1 MTTTT
6 TGTTTTGTTA
16 TGTTTTTTTHARVRL
31 ADGVAADLG
40 RLLPEGICRTFRV
53 MPYAVADGVVL
64 VAAAEVD
71 DPITRQVVE
80 ERIDHA
86 VQLVRHTSNEITEAI
101 DEVYPPADGQVETA
115 EERRSRVQL
124 ARMLTSSGLVTNEQL
139 QIAMIEYSRTGDPL
153 GDILVAHEAISED
166 VLVAA
171 LSEMYQ
177 MQRVGLADFVPDLE
191 VARRLPE
198 QLARSLQA
206 IPVAATDDLVLL
218 AAARPLDP
226 EQTLHVKE
234 ALGSPFRQ
242 LLANRTELDQ
252 LIQRVHRDH
261 YAEVSTVSLME
272 TQPESSAHV
281 VFTGNQKA
289 LGVCTAIALLL
300 CGIVWPMGTLV
311 GLVALCSLIYLL
323 VSCYK
328 FQLTFRALGTHLE
341 TDITDTEIAAIDER
355 TLPIYTILVPLYKE
369 AGIVRRLVR
378 GINELDYPRTRLDV
392 KLLCEEDDDETID
405 MIRSLNL
412 PPHFHL
418 VVVPD
423 SQPKTKPKACNYGLQ
438 LATGSFCVIFDA
450 EDRPDP
456 DQLKKAFL
464 AFQHVAPN
472 VACIQAKL
480 NHFNQDQ
487 NLLTAWF
494 ANEYSMHFELVL
506 PAMGAAGSPIPLGG
520 TSNHF
525 ITSVLR
531 ELGAWDPFNVTEDAD
546 LGIRLHRQGYRT
558 AMIDSTTLE
567 EANSNVPNWIRQRS
581 RWIKGY
587 FQTWLVHMRN
597 PGTLVRETGFRGFTS
612 FNLTMGSAFVL
623 LMNPIFWALS
633 TFYVISQAG
642 FIQQM
647 FPGFVFYAA
656 SALLFIGNFVF
667 VYLNVAG
674 SLQRGEFGLTRT
686 ALLSPLYWGLMS
698 WAAWKGAIQLF
709 TNPFYW
715 EKTEHGLDGDHA

>member
-6 TGTTTTGTTA
+6 TA
-16 TGTTTTTTTHARVRL
+16 PQVRARL
-31 ADGVAADLG
+31 TDGVTGDLG

-80 ERIDHA
+80 ERIDRQ
-86 VQLVRHTSNEITEAI
+86 VQLVRHTGNEISEAI
-101 DEVYPPADGQVETA
+101 DEVYPAAEGQVETA
-115 EERRSRVQL
+115 DERRSRVQL
-124 ARMLTSSGLVTNEQL
+124 ARMLTNSGLVTNEQL

-177 MQRVGLADFVPDLE
+177 MQRVGLADFAPDLE

-198 QLARSLQA
+198 RLALRLQA

-218 AAARPLDP
+218 AAARPLDADQALDV
-226 EQTLHVKE
+226 EE

-252 LIQRVHRDH
+252 LIQKVHSEH
-261 YAEVSTVSLME
+261 YAEISTVSLME
-272 TQPESSAHV
+272 SQPEASAHI
-281 VFTGNQKA
+281 VFTGGQKA
-289 LGVCTAIALLL
+289 SAVCLGIALLL

-311 GLVALCSLIYLL
+311 ALVALASLIYLL

-328 FQLTFRALGTHLE
+328 LQLTFRALGTHLE
-341 TDITDTEIAAIDER
+341 TEVTDDQVLALDER
-355 TLPIYTILVPLYKE
+355 TLPMYTILVPLYKE

-378 GINELDYPRTRLDV
+378 GINELDWPRTRLDV
-392 KLLCEEDDDETID
+392 KLLCEEDDTETID
-405 MIRSLNL
+405 MIKSLNL

-438 LATGSFCVIFDA
+438 LATGTFCVIFDA

-456 DQLKKAFL
+456 DELKKAYL

-472 VACIQAKL
+472 VACVQAKL
-480 NHFNQDQ
+480 NHFNQNQ

-506 PAMGAAGSPIPLGG
+506 PAMGAAGAPIPLGG

-567 EANSNVPNWIRQRS
+567 EANSSVPNWIRQRS

-587 FQTWLVHMRN
+587 LQTWLVHMRS
-597 PGTLVRETGFRGFTS
+597 PGRLLRETGPRGFIS

-623 LMNPIFWALS
+623 LMNPIFWGLS
-633 TFYVISQAG
+633 TLYVLTQAG

-656 SALLFIGNFVF
+656 STLLFVGNFTF

-674 SLQRGEFGLTRT
+674 SLQRGEFGITRT

-715 EKTEHGLDGDHA
+715 EKTEHGLDGGEHE

>member
-1 MTTTT
+1 MTTIASPAPTR
-6 TGTTTTGTTA
+6 
-16 TGTTTTTTTHARVRL
+16 ARL
-31 ADGVAADLG
+31 GDGVAADLG

-53 MPYAVADGVVL
+53 IPYAVVDGVVL
-64 VAAAEVD
+64 VAATDVD
-71 DPITRQVVE
+71 DTITQQVVA
-80 ERIDHA
+80 ERIDRQ
-86 VQLVRHTSNEITEAI
+86 VQLVRHTGNEVTEAI
-101 DEVYPPADGQVETA
+101 DAIYPPTEGQVETA
-115 EERRSRVQL
+115 EERRARVQL

-139 QIAMIEYSRTGDPL
+139 QTGMLEYARTGDPL

-171 LSEMYQ
+171 LSELYQ
-177 MQRVGLADFVPDLE
+177 MQRVGLADFAPDLE

-198 QLARSLQA
+198 HLAQRLQA
-206 IPVAATDDLVLL
+206 IPVAATEDLVLL
-218 AAARPLDP
+218 ATARPLDP
-226 EQTLHVKE
+226 EQTLDVEE

-252 LIQRVHRDH
+252 LIQRVHSEH
-261 YAEVSTVSLME
+261 YAQISTVSLME
-272 TQPESSAHV
+272 SQPEASAHV

-289 LGVCTAIALLL
+289 VGVCAGIVALL
-300 CGIVWPMGTLV
+300 GAIVWPMGTLV
-311 GLVALCSLIYLL
+311 GVVAVCSLVYLL

-341 TDITDTEIAAIDER
+341 TDITDEMVAALDDR
-355 TLPIYTILVPLYKE
+355 TLPMYTILVPLYKE

-378 GINELDYPRTRLDV
+378 GINELDWPRTRLDV
-392 KLLCEEDDDETID
+392 KLLCEEDDLETVA
-405 MIRSLNL
+405 MIKSLNL

-438 LATGSFCVIFDA
+438 LATGTFCVIFDA

-456 DQLKKAFL
+456 DELKKAYL
-464 AFQHVAPN
+464 AFQTVASN

-567 EANSNVPNWIRQRS
+567 EANSSVPNWIRQRS

-597 PGTLVRETGFRGFTS
+597 PGTLARETGVRGFIS
-612 FNLTMGSAFVL
+612 FNLTMGNAFVL
-623 LMNPIFWALS
+623 LMNPIFWSLS
-633 TFYVISQAG
+633 TIYLLTQAG

-656 SALLFIGNFVF
+656 SALLFVGNFVF

-674 SLQRGEFGLTRT
+674 SLQRGEFGITRT

-715 EKTEHGLDGDHA
+715 EKTEHGLDDGEGDEL

>member
-1 MTTTT
+1 MTTT
-6 TGTTTTGTTA
+6 A
-16 TGTTTTTTTHARVRL
+16 SPHVRVRL
-31 ADGVAADLG
+31 TEGVNSDLS

-53 MPYAVADGVVL
+53 LPYAVADGFVL
-64 VAAAEVD
+64 VAAADVED
-71 DPITRQVVE
+71 SIARQVVE
-80 ERIDHA
+80 ERIDRQ
-86 VQLVRHTSNEITEAI
+86 VQLVRHTGNEITEAI
-101 DEVYPPADGQVETA
+101 DAVYPPADGQVETA
-115 EERRSRVQL
+115 DERRSRVQL
-124 ARMLTSSGLVTNEQL
+124 ARMLTNSGLVTNEQL
-139 QIAMIEYSRTGDPL
+139 QVAMIEYSRTGDPL
-153 GDILVAHEAISED
+153 GDILVAHEAITED

-177 MQRVGLADFVPDLE
+177 MQRVGLADFAPDLE

-198 QLARSLQA
+198 HLALGLQA
-206 IPVAATDDLVLL
+206 IPVAATDELVLL

-226 EQTLHVKE
+226 EQTLDVEE

-252 LIQRVHRDH
+252 LIQRVHSEQ
-261 YAEVSTVSLME
+261 YAEISTVSLME
-272 TQPESSAHV
+272 TQPEASAHT
-281 VFTGNQKA
+281 VFTGGQKA
-289 LGVCTAIALLL
+289 TAVCLGIVTVL
-300 CGIVWPMGTLV
+300 CAIVWPMGTLV
-311 GLVALCSLIYLL
+311 GFMAIFSLIYLL

-328 FQLTFRALGTHLE
+328 LQLTFRALGTQLE
-341 TDITDTEIAAIDER
+341 TDVTEEQIHSLDDR

-369 AGIVRRLVR
+369 AGVVRRLVR
-378 GINELDYPRTRLDV
+378 GINELDWPRTRLDV
-392 KLLCEEDDDETID
+392 KLLCEEDDTETIE

-418 VVVPD
+418 VIVPD

-450 EDRPDP
+450 EDRPEADE
-456 DQLKKAFL
+456 LKKAYL
-464 AFQHVAPN
+464 AFQNVAPN
-472 VACIQAKL
+472 VACVQAKL

-487 NLLTAWF
+487 NMLTAWF

-567 EANSNVPNWIRQRS
+567 EANSSVPNWIRQRS

-587 FQTWLVHMRN
+587 LQTWLVHMRS
-597 PGTLVRETGFRGFTS
+597 PGRLIHETGLRGFIS

-623 LMNPIFWALS
+623 LMNPIFWSLS
-633 TFYVISQAG
+633 TIYILTQAG

-656 SALLFIGNFVF
+656 SALLFVGNFTF

-698 WAAWKGAIQLF
+698 IAAWKGAIQLF

-715 EKTEHGLDGDHA
+715 EKTEHGLDDGEDDA

>member
-1 MTTTT
+1 MTTT
-6 TGTTTTGTTA
+6 A
-16 TGTTTTTTTHARVRL
+16 SPRL
-31 ADGVAADLG
+31 RLPDGVAPELG

-53 MPYAVADGVVL
+53 LPYAVADGFVL
-64 VAAAEVD
+64 VAVAEID
-71 DPITRQVVE
+71 DPITQQVIE
-80 ERIDHA
+80 ERIDRP
-86 VQLVRHTSNEITEAI
+86 VQLVRHTGNEITAAI
-101 DEVYPPADGQVETA
+101 DAVYPPAEGQVETA
-115 EERRSRVQL
+115 DERRARVQM
-124 ARMLTSSGLVTNEQL
+124 ARMLTASGLVTNEQL
-139 QIAMIEYSRTGDPL
+139 QTAMIEYSRTGDPL
-153 GDILVAHEAISED
+153 GDILVAHGAISED

-177 MQRVGLADFVPDLE
+177 MQRVGLSDFTPDLE

-198 QLARSLQA
+198 PLAQRLQA
-206 IPVAATDDLVLL
+206 IPVAATEELVLL
-218 AAARPLDP
+218 AVARPLDP
-226 EQTLHVKE
+226 EATIDVEQ

-252 LIQRVHRDH
+252 LIQHVHSAH
-261 YAEVSTVSLME
+261 YVEVSTVALME
-272 TQPESSAHV
+272 SRPEDSAHI
-281 VFTGNQKA
+281 VFTGGQKA
-289 LGVCTAIALLL
+289 LAVCVGILVLL
-300 CGIVWPMGTLV
+300 CGVVWPMATLI
-311 GLVALCSLIYLL
+311 GLVASCSLIYLL
-323 VSCYK
+323 VSMYK

-341 TDITDTEIAAIDER
+341 TDVTDEEIAALDER

-369 AGIVRRLVR
+369 AGIVRRLVN
-378 GINELDYPRTRLDV
+378 GINDLDYPRTRLDV
-392 KLLCEEDDDETID
+392 KLLCEEDDTDTID
-405 MIRSLNL
+405 MIRSLDL

-423 SQPKTKPKACNYGLQ
+423 ALPKTKPKACNYGLQ
-438 LATGSFCVIFDA
+438 LATGSFCVIYDA
-450 EDRPDP
+450 EDRPEP

-464 AFQHVAPN
+464 AFQRVAGN
-472 VACIQAKL
+472 VACVQAKL

-506 PAMGAAGSPIPLGG
+506 PAMGASGSPIPLGG

-567 EANSNVPNWIRQRS
+567 EANSQVPNWIRQRS

-587 FQTWLVHMRN
+587 LQTWLVHMRR
-597 PGTLVRETGFRGFTS
+597 PGMLLRDTGVRGFTS
-612 FNLTMGSAFVL
+612 FNLTMANAFVL
-623 LMNPIFWALS
+623 LLNPIFWAL
-633 TFYVISQAG
+633 TTLYVLTQWG
-642 FIQQM
+642 FIQQL

-656 SALLFIGNFVF
+656 SAMLFIGNFVF

-674 SLQRGEFGLTRT
+674 SLQRGEFGITRT

-698 WAAWKGAIQLF
+698 WAAWKGFIQLF

-715 EKTEHGLDGDHA
+715 EKTEHGLDAGHTS

>member
-1 MTTTT
+1 MTTTANPPT
-6 TGTTTTGTTA
+6 STTTA
-16 TGTTTTTTTHARVRL
+16 AAAPVRARL
-31 ADGVAADLG
+31 GDGVSPDLG

-53 MPYAVADGVVL
+53 LPYAVADGVVL
-64 VAAAEVD
+64 VAAADVQD
-71 DPITRQVVE
+71 TITQRVVA
-80 ERIDHA
+80 ERIDRQ
-86 VQLVRHTSNEITEAI
+86 VQLVRHTGNEVTEAI
-101 DEVYPPADGQVETA
+101 DAVYPPLEGQIETA
-115 EERRSRVQL
+115 DERRSRVQL

-139 QIAMIEYSRTGDPL
+139 QAAMLEYSRTGDPL
-153 GDILVAHEAISED
+153 GDILVAHESISED

-171 LSEMYQ
+171 LSELYQ
-177 MQRVGLADFVPDLE
+177 MQRVGLADFAPDLE

-198 QLARSLQA
+198 HLAQRLQA
-206 IPVAATDDLVLL
+206 IPVAATSDLVLL
-218 AAARPLDP
+218 ATARPLDP
-226 EQTLHVKE
+226 EQTLDVEE

-252 LIQRVHRDH
+252 LIQEVHSEH
-261 YAEVSTVSLME
+261 YASISTVSLME
-272 TQPESSAHV
+272 SQPEASAHV
-281 VFTGNQKA
+281 VFASNQKA
-289 LGVCTAIALLL
+289 LAVCV
-300 CGIVWPMGTLV
+300 GIVVVLSAIFWPMATLIGIV
-311 GLVALCSLIYLL
+311 AVLSLVYLL

-341 TDITDTEIAAIDER
+341 TDVTDEMVAALDDR
-355 TLPIYTILVPLYKE
+355 DLPMYTILVPLYKE
-369 AGIVRRLVR
+369 AGIVRRLVK
-378 GINELDYPRTRLDV
+378 GINGLDWPRTRLDV
-392 KLLCEEDDDETID
+392 KLLCEEDDVETVE
-405 MIRSLNL
+405 MIKSLNL

-438 LATGSFCVIFDA
+438 LATGSYCVIFDA
-450 EDRPDP
+450 EDRPDA
-456 DQLKKAFL
+456 DELKKAYL
-464 AFQHVAPN
+464 AFQTVASN

-567 EANSNVPNWIRQRS
+567 EANSSVPNWIRQRS

-587 FQTWLVHMRN
+587 FQTWLVHMRS
-597 PGTLVRETGFRGFTS
+597 PGTLARETGVRGFLS
-612 FNLTMGSAFVL
+612 FNLTMGNAFVL

-633 TFYVISQAG
+633 TLYIFTQAG

-674 SLQRGEFGLTRT
+674 SLQRGEFGITRT

-715 EKTEHGLDGDHA
+715 EKTEHGLDDGEGDEL